1 MELYRRGKAVSIGKT
16 YVIIETN
23 QTGHIIYVARPNDF
37 EKDKFTKVYIYEH
50 KSEYTEALYGFNTF
64 EERILFEN
72 LISVSGV
79 GPKTALNILKEGV
92 DTPIQFIANGDTNS
106 LSSFPSLG
114 KKIAGQIIFE
124 LQDKY
129 QRMNKPKGFIAPI
142 EVKDTLK
149 TLGFNE
155 RQITFAIKNLKA
167 AKTIERMVE
176 QAIIMISNEKFA

>member
-1 MELYRRGKAVSIGKT
+1 MELYRKGKVISLGKT
-16 YVIIETN
+16 YIILETN
-23 QTGHIIYVARPNDF
+23 STGHIIYVARPNDF
-37 EKDKFTKVYIYEH
+37 KADKFIKVYIYEH
-50 KSEYTEALYGFNTF
+50 KSEYTEAIYGFNTF

-72 LISVSGV
+72 LISVNGV
-79 GPKTALNILKEGV
+79 GPKTSLNILKEGV
-92 DTPIQFIANGDTNS
+92 ETPMQFIANGDVNS

-129 QRMNKPKGFIAPI
+129 QKMNKPKGFIAPI

-155 RQITFAIKNLKA
+155 RQINFAVKNLKA